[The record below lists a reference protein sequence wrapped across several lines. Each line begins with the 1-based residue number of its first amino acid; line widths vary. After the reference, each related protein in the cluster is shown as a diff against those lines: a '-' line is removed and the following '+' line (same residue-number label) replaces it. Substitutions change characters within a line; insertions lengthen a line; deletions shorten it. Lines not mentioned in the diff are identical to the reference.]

1 MAIETANKEGCSVII
16 ANDPD
21 VDRMAVAE
29 KHPVTG
35 TWRVFS
41 GNETG
46 FILAWWALKNYKE
59 NVAQFEGM
67 LNVVYLHVFKVTFKL
82 KFSKFSD
89 GGMVKIGTS

>member
-1 MAIETANKEGCSVII
+1 METANSKGCLVII

-29 KHPVTG
+29 KHPTTG

-46 FILAWWALKNYKE
+46 FLLAWWALKNYKE
-59 NVAQFEGM
+59 NVSHFDGK
-67 LNVVYLHVFKVTFKL
+67 LNCTCTF
-82 KFSKFSD
+82 
-89 GGMVKIGTS
+89 G